1 MLKTFED
8 RLKVMEKEDG
18 ALTKNISQNLGTIY
32 TSVAQYDQKS
42 GNLKNASLALR
53 NLLYSHGIDITSA
66 LKDAKQLDTVI
77 AKMGAQIAGV
87 DLKEAERLMPVLMGS
102 NKALHSCTHC
112 HRGQGGILIEDEKE
126 KAPEEKGHV
135 PGEQHVP
142 AVKGYAA
149 SGRGPVSRRLLEL
162 LLAICGLRQALE

>member
-1 MLKTFED
+1 MMLKTFED

-18 ALTKNISQNLGTIY
+18 NLTKSISQNLGTIY

-66 LKDAKQLDTVI
+66 LKDAKLLDGVI

-126 KAPEEKGHV
+126 NATGEKENTV
-135 PGEQHVP
+135 PVEKHVP
-142 AVKGYAA
+142 AEKGYAA
-149 SGRGPVSRRLLEL
+149 SGRGPVSRRLLEG
-162 LLAICGLRQALE
+162 LAAMWAVLH